1 MDLNNKSSIELM
13 LNAGHNLAVN
23 LVNTT
28 SSVATATSV
37 LPQLAEG
44 LATAVT
50 NNIDA
55 VALGIEKGVEVLA
68 YANLRCLARLNVLV
82 DRKVN
87 EKAADFYQR
96 AFNEYKSTEKK
107 EEEEKKVEEI
117 IDLSKFGSF

>member
-28 SSVATATSV
+28 SSVATATSI

-82 DRKVN
+82 DRRGN

-96 AFNEYKSTEKK
+96 AFNEYKSTEK
-107 EEEEKKVEEI
+107 EEEKKPSVI
-117 IDLSKFGSF
+117 VTA